1 MGIDRKYKELAKFTQ
16 KIKTTY
22 IKGVKPDQFVKTL
35 ERLKVNVVVDV
46 RYWSLYP
53 IYFSPKFMK
62 DLLEIHG
69 IEYLKCKALGNPSVL
84 RKRAG
89 ENFIYM
95 KKLYQDYVKNDPESR
110 QELVKLYKLFRFRKN
125 YCLICYCPT
134 FDIKLCHRFW
144 LKELLIN
151 LKRTNLGFSEKINL
165 ENFNKKL
172 VPEVAS

>member
-1 MGIDRKYKELAKFTQ
+1 MEKRYKELAKFTH

-22 IKGVKPDQFVKTL
+22 IKGVKPDEFIKTL

-53 IYFSPKFMK
+53 TYFSPKFMK

-69 IEYLKCKALGNPSVL
+69 IEYLKCKALGNPSAL

-89 ENFIYM
+89 ENFIYA
-95 KKLYQDYVKNDPESR
+95 KQLYQDYVLGNPESR

-134 FDIKLCHRFW
+134 LDIKLCHRFW

-151 LKRTNLGFSEKINL
+151 LKRKNLGFSEVIEL
-165 ENFNKKL
+165 QNFTHKL
-172 VPEVAS
+172 FPEVTS

>member
-22 IKGVKPDQFVKTL
+22 IKGITPEVFTKTL
-35 ERLKVNVVVDV
+35 ENLKVNVVVDI
-46 RYWSLYP
+46 RHWCLYP

-69 IEYLKCKALGNPSVL
+69 IEYLHYKNLGNPSRL

-89 ENFIYM
+89 ENFILA
-95 KKLYQDYVKNDPESR
+95 KKLYQDYVFGNPESN
-110 QELVKLYKLFRFRKN
+110 QELIKLYKLFRFRKN

-134 FDIKLCHRFW
+134 NDIKLCHRFW

-151 LKRTNLGFSEKINL
+151 LKRKNLGFLEEIIL
-165 ENFNKKL
+165 ENFTQKL
-172 VPEVAS
+172 VPEVIS

>member
-1 MGIDRKYKELAKFTQ
+1 MLKRHHELAKFTR

-22 IKGVKPDQFVKTL
+22 IKGVKPEEFTKTL
-35 ERLKVNVVVDV
+35 ERLKVNVVVDI

-53 IYFSPKFMK
+53 IYYSPKFMK

-69 IEYLKCKALGNPSVL
+69 IEYVRYQALGNPSSL

-89 ENFIYM
+89 ENFIYA
-95 KKLYQDYVKNDPESR
+95 KQLYQDYVLGNPESR
-110 QELVKLYKLFRFRKN
+110 QEFLDLFKQFRFRKN

-134 FDIKLCHRFW
+134 FDVKLCHRFW

-151 LKRTNLGFSEKINL
+151 SKRKVLGFSEVIEL
-165 ENFNKKL
+165 QNFAQKL
-172 VPEVAS
+172 VPEVSV

>member
-1 MGIDRKYKELAKFTQ
+1 MEKRYKELAKFTQ

-22 IKGVKPDQFVKTL
+22 IKGVKPEEFTKTL
-35 ERLKVNVVVDV
+35 ERLKINVVVDI

-53 IYFSPKFMK
+53 TYFSSRFMK

-69 IEYLKCKALGNPSVL
+69 IEYLKCKALGNPSSL

-89 ENFIYM
+89 ENFIYA
-95 KKLYQDYVKNDPESR
+95 KQLYQDYVLGNPESK
-110 QELVKLYKLFRFRKN
+110 QELSKLFKQFRFRKN

-134 FDIKLCHRFW
+134 LDIKLCHRFW

-151 LKRTNLGFSEKINL
+151 LKRKSLGFSEVIEL
-165 ENFNKKL
+165 QNFTQKL
-172 VPEVAS
+172 IPEVMS

>member
-1 MGIDRKYKELAKFTQ
+1 MAIDRRYKEVAKFRQ
-16 KIKTTY
+16 KIETTY
-22 IKGVKPDQFVKTL
+22 IKGVKPDQFIKTL
-35 ERLKVNVVVDV
+35 EKLKVNVVVDI

-69 IEYLKCKALGNPSVL
+69 IEYLHFQKLGNPSTL

-89 ENFIYM
+89 ENCELA
-95 KKLYQDYVKNDPESR
+95 KQLYQNYVTNNPESR

-125 YCLICYCPT
+125 YCLICYCPVI
-134 FDIKLCHRFW
+134 DVKLCHRFW

-151 LKRTNLGFSEKINL
+151 LKRKNSGFSEMITL
-165 ENFNKKL
+165 ENFTQKL
-172 VPEVAS
+172 VPEVIS

>member
-22 IKGVKPDQFVKTL
+22 IKRVSPEEFTKTL
-35 ERLKVNVVVDV
+35 ERLKVNVVVDI

-69 IEYLKCKALGNPSVL
+69 IEYLKCKALGNPSAL

-95 KKLYQDYVKNDPESR
+95 KKLYQDYVLGNPESR

-134 FDIKLCHRFW
+134 LDIKLCHRFW

-151 LKRTNLGFSEKINL
+151 LKRANLGFSEKIIL
-165 ENFNKKL
+165 ENFTQKL

>member
-1 MGIDRKYKELAKFTQ
+1 MGIDRRYKELAKFTQ

-22 IKGVKPDQFVKTL
+22 IKGVSAEEFTKTL
-35 ERLKVNVVVDV
+35 EKLKVNVVVDI

-69 IEYLKCKALGNPSVL
+69 IEYLKCKSLGNPSAL

-95 KKLYQDYVKNDPESR
+95 KKLYQDYVLGNPESR

-134 FDIKLCHRFW
+134 LDIKLCHRFW

-151 LKRTNLGFSEKINL
+151 LKRTNLGFSEKIELQNS
-165 ENFNKKL
+165 NQKL
-172 VPEVAS
+172 FPEVTS

>member
-1 MGIDRKYKELAKFTQ
+1 MEKKYKELAKFTQ

-35 ERLKVNVVVDV
+35 ERLNVNVVVDI

-53 IYFSPKFMK
+53 TYFSPKFMK

-69 IEYLKCKALGNPSVL
+69 IEYLKCKALGNPSTL

-89 ENFIYM
+89 ENFFYM
-95 KKLYQDYVKNDPESR
+95 KILYQDYILGNPESR

-134 FDIKLCHRFW
+134 LDIKLCHRFW

-151 LKRTNLGFSEKINL
+151 LKRKNLGFSEAIELQNS
-165 ENFNKKL
+165 NHKL
-172 VPEVAS
+172 IPEVPI